1 MSGAALLL
9 CQKLKRVQQLSR
21 GRAAGDLV
29 LKTVV
34 NTALEKKKK
43 KEKTMTME
51 ERTMTAAESGGG
63 ELNSSFKSFVRN
75 PRRRVGVR
83 HSCSK
88 SRQ

>member
-34 NTALEKKKK
+34 NTALERKK

-88 SRQ
+88 ARQ